1 MKNIARLVLFFTV
14 SLAGTFIF
22 AALIRF
28 LHLQIDI
35 IRVLPPQS
43 SRIGDE
49 LRAAAYWALPLSLYG
64 SLLLSLSY
72 TVRRRIFAP
81 AAMLCLFILASAACL
96 GITVGAKG
104 FPRLSS
110 SQIPSGIT
118 PAGLIPAGSLGRAG
132 LILTQADNAMVL
144 IRDPAEIWGSR
155 VVSIP
160 GQPLLYQD
168 VPRGPDNRPISL
180 PPIPFRTSTAWVLQ
194 SLDIDLSLAS
204 RQLNGRFDSP
214 GGLIPFMV
222 YLCALV
228 FFLVS
233 LRFVLNL
240 SKWPLANLFLGALMF
255 RGILSMETFLVSPE
269 PQEILDSLLGDL
281 IPPLYTVPLIFV
293 FLGFLVCL
301 YTFLSYL
308 ARRKELYED

>member
-1 MKNIARLVLFFTV
+1 MKNIARLVLFFTI
-14 SLAGTFIF
+14 SFASIFIL

-28 LHLQIDI
+28 LDI
-35 IRVLPPQS
+35 RIATIRVLPPRD
-43 SRIGDE
+43 SRIGID
-49 LRAAAYWALPLSLYG
+49 LLAAARWALPLSLYG
-64 SLLLSLSY
+64 SLVLSLSY

-96 GITVGAKG
+96 GIIAGAKS
-104 FPRLSS
+104 FSRLSAYA
-110 SQIPSGIT
+110 IPVR
-118 PAGLIPAGSLGRAG
+118 PLGNPG

-144 IRDPAEIWGSR
+144 IQDPAEIWGSR

-168 VPRGPDNRPISL
+168 VPRGPDNQPISL
-180 PPIPFRTSTAWVLQ
+180 PPIPFRTSTAWVLE

-204 RQLNGRFDSP
+204 RQLSGRFDSP
-214 GGLIPFMV
+214 ESGLIPFMI
-222 YLCALV
+222 YTCALV

-233 LRFVLNL
+233 LRFVLDL
-240 SKWPLANLFLGALMF
+240 SKWPLANLFLGALIF
-255 RGILSMETFLVSPE
+255 RGILSMETFLITPE
-269 PQEILDSLLGDL
+269 PQEILHSLLGDL